1 MIIKRDLYLNKLITH
16 KHNGRV
22 KIITGIRRCGKS
34 FLLSNLFKKHLL
46 YEGVKLSNIIEI
58 SLDDIKY
65 KELRNP
71 EKCYKYVTDL
81 IDENN
86 KEKYYLL
93 LDEVQ
98 LMTDFEDVLNGF
110 LHLDNIDVYVTGSN
124 SKFLSKDIATV
135 FRGRGDEIRMFP
147 LSFSEFYNSQNE
159 NFETAWEKY
168 YTYGGLPYIL
178 TIDDEKEKIYY
189 LKNLFEHT
197 YLRDIVDRY
206 NIKNDM
212 NLSIL
217 VDIIASNIGSLTNP
231 QKLSNTFKS
240 EVKIDISMPTIKKY
254 IDYLE
259 EAFMVCGIKR
269 YDIKGKKYINT
280 PMKYYFEDI
289 GLRNAR
295 LNFRQIEKTH
305 IMENIIFNELRY
317 RGYLVDIGMIKIDEK
332 NSLGKYERKQIEI
345 DFIANQGIQKYYIQS
360 AFNLPTSEKEKQEKR
375 PFLNIADSFKKIII
389 VKDNILIQ
397 KDDNGIITMGLKE
410 FLLNPNSLELS

>member
-1 MIIKRDLYLNKLITH
+1 MIIKRDLYLNKLIAH
-16 KHNGRV
+16 KHNGRI

>member
-1 MIIKRDLYLNKLITH
+1 MIIKRDMYLNKLIAH
-16 KHNGRV
+16 KHNGRI

-71 EKCYKYVTDL
+71 ENCYKYVIDL
-81 IDENN
+81 IDKNN
-86 KEKYYLL
+86 NEKYYLL

-159 NFETAWEKY
+159 NFENALEKY
-168 YTYGGLPYIL
+168 CTYGGLPYIL
-178 TIDDEKEKIYY
+178 TIVDSKEKIYY

-197 YLRDIVDRY
+197 YLRDIIDRY
-206 NIKNDM
+206 SIKNDM
-212 NLSIL
+212 NLSML

-259 EAFMVCGIKR
+259 EAFMICGIKR
-269 YDIKGKKYINT
+269 YDVKGKKYINT

-305 IMENIIFNELRY
+305 IMENLIFNELRY
-317 RGYLVDIGMIKIDEK
+317 RGYLVDIGMVKIDEK

-360 AFNLPTSEKEKQEKR
+360 AFNLPTIEKENQEKR
-375 PFLNIADSFKKIII
+375 PFLNISDSFKKIII
-389 VKDNILIQ
+389 VKDDILTK
-397 KDDNGIITMGLKE
+397 KDNNGIITMGLKE
-410 FLLNPNSLELS
+410 FLLNSNSLELS